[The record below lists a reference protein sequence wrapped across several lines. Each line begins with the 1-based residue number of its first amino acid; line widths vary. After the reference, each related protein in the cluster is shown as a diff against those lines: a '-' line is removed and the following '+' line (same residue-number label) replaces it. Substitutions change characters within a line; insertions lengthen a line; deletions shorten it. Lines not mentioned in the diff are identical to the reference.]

1 MDLYGGKRGGK
12 FGAAAGAGLGAII
25 GGGLGAFGSG
35 NYAYNVAKQNQQIIG
50 ESPFYNS
57 SMLTAERLNASGDI
71 VLGAHNTR
79 RGGY

>member
-1 MDLYGGKRGGK
+1 M
-12 FGAAAGAGLGAII
+12 I
-25 GGGLGAFGSG
+25 GGIVGGGIGAYASG
-35 NYAYNVAKQNQQIIG
+35 QYAYNVAKQNQQVMG

-57 SMLTAERLNASGDI
+57 SMLTAQRLHASGDI